1 MAGKSRYGAFTDE
14 ELIARSRSGDSA
26 ATDFL
31 MDKYKGLVRSRANG
45 WFLPGGGDREDLI
58 QEGMVGLFKA
68 LRDYESGKG
77 TSFSTFAGMC
87 ISRQLYSAVESSGRK
102 KHQILNDAVYGEEP
116 LSGLAANGAD
126 PEQQFISEESGRELE
141 ENIRAALSPMEAQVL
156 ELYLEGMDCAAIA
169 GHLCREPKAVDNA
182 LQRVKGKVRRLIKS
196 EKAVKK

>member
-1 MAGKSRYGAFTDE
+1 MSVLYDTFTDE

-31 MDKYKGLVRSRANG
+31 MDKYKGLVRSKANG

-77 TSFSTFAGMC
+77 ASFFTFAGMC
-87 ISRQLYSAVESSGRK
+87 ITRQLYSAVESSGRK
-102 KHQILNDAVYGEEP
+102 KHQPLNDAVYGEEP
-116 LSGLAANGAD
+116 FAGLADDGSD
-126 PEQQFISEESGRELE
+126 PEQQFISKESGRELE

-156 ELYLEGMDCAAIA
+156 ELYLEGMDCVGIAA
-169 GHLCREPKAVDNA
+169 HLGREPKAVDNA
-182 LQRVKGKVRRLIKS
+182 LQRVRGKVKRLVGKQN
-196 EKAVKK
+196 